1 MEAQHTNK
9 ATANNSSTPA
19 KMPKRRGK
27 SAAAKQQKT
36 PKNPFEGAV
45 LIRACCG
52 CAGSKPT
59 RPKEEEEGERKF
71 YHNKKKLERLLNAK
85 IYVKDEEQEK
95 KEDQPRSRTDHE
107 RCCHNK
113 GKKPERAL
121 NDKEEQGDAEAIIKA
136 LDKWCKDNSHMN
148 IKFKAYV
155 L

>member
-1 MEAQHTNK
+1 MA
-9 ATANNSSTPA
+9 
-19 KMPKRRGK
+19 KRRGK

-36 PKNPFEGAV
+36 PKDPFEGAL
-45 LIRACCG
+45 LIRARCG
-52 CAGSKPT
+52 CADAKPT
-59 RPKEEEEGERKF
+59 RPKEEEEEGERKF

-85 IYVKDEEQEK
+85 IYVKDEEEEKEKEEK
-95 KEDQPRSRTDHE
+95 KEDQPRSRTGHE

-136 LDKWCKDNSHMN
+136 LDKWCKDNSNMN
-148 IKFKAYV
+148 IKFSAYV

>member
-1 MEAQHTNK
+1 MA
-9 ATANNSSTPA
+9 
-19 KMPKRRGK
+19 KRRNK

-36 PKNPFEGAV
+36 PKDPFEGAV

-52 CAGSKPT
+52 CAGAKPT
-59 RPKEEEEGERKF
+59 RPKEEEEEGERKF

-85 IYVKDEEQEK
+85 IYVKDEEEEKEKEKQKK
-95 KEDQPRSRTDHE
+95 KEDQPRSRTNHE

-113 GKKPERAL
+113 GKKTERAL
-121 NDKEEQGDAEAIIKA
+121 NDKEERGDAEALIKA

-148 IKFKAYV
+148 IKIRAYV

>member
-1 MEAQHTNK
+1 MA
-9 ATANNSSTPA
+9 
-19 KMPKRRGK
+19 KRRGK

-36 PKNPFEGAV
+36 PKDPFEGAV
-45 LIRACCG
+45 LIRARCG
-52 CAGSKPT
+52 CADAKPT
-59 RPKEEEEGERKF
+59 RPKEGEEEGERKF

-85 IYVKDEEQEK
+85 IYVKDEEEEEK
-95 KEDQPRSRTDHE
+95 KEDQPRSRTGHE

-136 LDKWCKDNSHMN
+136 LDKWCKDNSNMN
-148 IKFKAYV
+148 IKFSAYV

>member
-1 MEAQHTNK
+1 
-9 ATANNSSTPA
+9 
-19 KMPKRRGK
+19 MPKRRGK

-52 CAGSKPT
+52 CAGAKAT
-59 RPKEEEEGERKF
+59 RPKEEGERI

-85 IYVKDEEQEK
+85 IFVKDEEEEEEK
-95 KEDQPRSRTDHE
+95 KEDQPRSRTGHE

-121 NDKEEQGDAEAIIKA
+121 NDKEEQDDAEAIIKA
-136 LDKWCKDNSHMN
+136 LDKWCKDNSNMN
-148 IKFKAYV
+148 IVFSAYV

>member
-1 MEAQHTNK
+1 MA
-9 ATANNSSTPA
+9 
-19 KMPKRRGK
+19 KRRNK

-36 PKNPFEGAV
+36 PKDPFEGAV

-52 CAGSKPT
+52 CAGAKPT
-59 RPKEEEEGERKF
+59 RPKEEEEEGERKF

-85 IYVKDEEQEK
+85 IYVKDEEEEKEKEKQKK
-95 KEDQPRSRTDHE
+95 KEDQPRSRTNHE
-107 RCCHNK
+107 RCRHNK
-113 GKKPERAL
+113 GKKTERAL

>member
-1 MEAQHTNK
+1 MA
-9 ATANNSSTPA
+9 
-19 KMPKRRGK
+19 KRRGK

-52 CAGSKPT
+52 CAGAKPT

-85 IYVKDEEQEK
+85 IYVKDEEEEKEKEKQEKQEK
-95 KEDQPRSRTDHE
+95 KEDQPRSRTNHE

-113 GKKPERAL
+113 GKKPERAK
-121 NDKEEQGDAEAIIKA
+121 NDKEEEQMDAEAIIKA